1 MSVDECLGDDV
12 MHMIR
17 PWQSLD
23 LSLIGNSW
31 GIFLFVLQTVWHQH
45 KQGTNYWKTDANPR
59 SRSTEDGDRPTSWRC
74 CWFWDFYFQHT
85 VMYARLSYTRA
96 DISHVLLGEEE
107 ENMHQKKMSNQNTT
121 LQVVF
126 FYGQYKWLISWIVEI
141 ISSRP
146 DVSPTELCVSV
157 FRRDGCW
164 AHQRSNFTT
173 AKSCLTELWFR

>member
-1 MSVDECLGDDV
+1 

-23 LSLIGNSW
+23 PNLIGNSW
-31 GIFLFVLQTVWHQH
+31 GIFLSLFY
-45 KQGTNYWKTDANPR
+45 KPSGISTNKELIIGRPMLIPIIDLRRMAIGRRHGDAVGFEIFTFN
-59 SRSTEDGDRPTSWRC
+59 
-74 CWFWDFYFQHT
+74 
-85 VMYARLSYTRA
+85 RLWCMR
-96 DISHVLLGEEE
+96 DVSHVLLREEEE
-107 ENMHQKKMSNQNTT
+107 ENMHQKKMSNENKT

-126 FYGQYKWLISWIVEI
+126 FYGQYKWLISWMVEI

-157 FRRDGCW
+157 FRHDGRW
-164 AHQRSNFTT
+164 AHQRSDFTT